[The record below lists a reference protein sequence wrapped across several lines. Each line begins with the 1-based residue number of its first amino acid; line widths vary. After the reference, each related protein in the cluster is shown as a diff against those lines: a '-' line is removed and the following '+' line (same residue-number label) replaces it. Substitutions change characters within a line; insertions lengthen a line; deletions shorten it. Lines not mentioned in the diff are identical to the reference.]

1 MMMLSAQQFNVCL
14 PQDIASR
21 FLLTQ
26 DVAKSSRAQYKKS
39 ISKFFGWLGENGLSL
54 DDLSPEH
61 LIFYKEQL
69 QESLSSLTVAGH
81 IVVVR
86 KFFEWSEANK
96 LYPNIA
102 KHLKTPRRK
111 QEHRKQPLSAQQVK
125 KLLQYADTQS
135 LRDRAIINLCVRTG
149 LRVSEIA
156 SPRISDIVFKNSK
169 RVLMIKGKGDAD
181 ISSFVVLTDK
191 ANSYLSDYLECRELN
206 SVNEPLFASESNRGR
221 GAMTSRSISRILKS
235 ALVSI
240 GLPDR
245 CYTAHSLRHTAATLS
260 LQNGASIEMTQ
271 HMLRH
276 KNIATTQIYTNT
288 IMNMRRLENSG
299 ESILDDVF

>member
-1 MMMLSAQQFNVCL
+1 M
-14 PQDIASR
+14 
-21 FLLTQ
+21 
-26 DVAKSSRAQYKKS
+26 
-39 ISKFFGWLGENGLSL
+39 SL

-260 LQNGASIEMTQ
+260 LQNGASIEMTP

-276 KNIATTQIYTNT
+276 KNIAKTQ
-288 IMNMRRLENSG
+288 L
-299 ESILDDVF
+299 